1 MTFNERNEHIQD
13 AMTKLKML
21 HDIYTSSTRLLNDE
35 QWIKYIES
43 MDAVKDEYKN
53 TNMYDTINRISQAL
67 LDDTELIYKKLKEI
81 T

>member
-13 AMTKLKML
+13 AMTRLKML
-21 HDIYTSSTRLLNDE
+21 HDIYTSSTRLLSDE
-35 QWIKYIES
+35 QWNKYIDS
-43 MDAVKDEYKN
+43 MDAVTAEYKN

-67 LDDTELIYKKLKEI
+67 LDDTEMVFKKLKEI